1 MPDWMLMHVKRA
13 TSVFEST
20 FWYLNIRFGIA
31 FETSF
36 IKLDS
41 QNGSLYIWKSAG
53 HLSEQ
58 VTFKLL
64 LTSEL
69 F

>member
-1 MPDWMLMHVKRA
+1 M
-13 TSVFEST
+13 FEST
-20 FWYLNIRFGIA
+20 FWYLNIRFDIA